1 MDLKTEKKDR
11 RRFKNIRSSTVMA
24 TTRESKTTVLE
35 KRLSRLKTSSLDI
48 MKTAQKTEMVLFIK
62 EKKTDEEIKNL
73 GK

>member
-1 MDLKTEKKDR
+1 
-11 RRFKNIRSSTVMA
+11 MA